1 MSYMRSIERP
11 FDRGYTMGAS
21 IDTSGR
27 SRRRTT
33 GTRGRRGHLRLVQEW
48 ECASDVMAEMA
59 LVSHPARAV
68 PRGTT
73 RAATRTR
80 AVVQPRPT
88 DERRPV
94 RGRRPVRRPVTGGQ
108 PVTGGRRPQRSS
120 ARRKKCAPIRLTR
133 RGRAVLF
140 TVVLLVANALL
151 GVGSTAERSAGS
163 SSHPVAPEVSAAYP
177 ALTVPHPWEDYHPL
191 QSARYAPAEVPLLG
205 L

>member
-1 MSYMRSIERP
+1 
-11 FDRGYTMGAS
+11 MGAS

-48 ECASDVMAEMA
+48 ERASDVMAEMA

-94 RGRRPVRRPVTGGQ
+94 RGRRP
-108 PVTGGRRPQRSS
+108 QRSS
-120 ARRKKCAPIRLTR
+120 ARRKKRAPIRLTR